1 MHKVVGFLSPLIQ
14 GVVVICWQDSRRSWY
29 SGKDVSSSLPRDE
42 KVGENLL
49 VVQCGVRIVRAN
61 KKGKYDQKQ
70 VTTTTTRRGKKA
82 KTKQ

>member
-1 MHKVVGFLSPLIQ
+1 MIY
-14 GVVVICWQDSRRSWY
+14 WQDSRRSWY

-61 KKGKYDQKQ
+61 KKEKYDQKQ
-70 VTTTTTRRGKKA
+70 VTTTKIQLDEE
-82 KTKQ
+82 KTNKNKTVIKNN